1 MVIDARSTA
10 RSDKHFM
17 EKTIST
23 SELKSDPD
31 AVLREVS
38 AGDEV
43 VFVES
48 AQAPTAAIISLD
60 EYRRLR
66 QVEDRQ
72 RRQEAFAELERL
84 RLEIDERLSDLSN
97 DERQQ
102 LADEI
107 SQEVDDRIAARFPY
121 AESS

>member
-1 MVIDARSTA
+1 
-10 RSDKHFM
+10 M

-23 SELKSDPD
+23 LELKNDPD

-38 AGDEV
+38 GGDEV

-48 AQAPTAAIISLD
+48 ADAPTAAIISLD

-66 QVEDRQ
+66 EVEDQQ
-72 RRQEAFAELERL
+72 RRQQAFAELERL
-84 RLEIDERLSDLSN
+84 RLEIDEHLSDLTD
-97 DERQQ
+97 DERRD

-107 SQEVDDRIAARFPY
+107 SQDVKSGIAARFSG
-121 AESS
+121 AE

>member
-1 MVIDARSTA
+1 
-10 RSDKHFM
+10 M

-23 SELKSDPD
+23 LELKSDPD

-38 AGDEV
+38 GGDEV

-66 QVEDRQ
+66 EVEDRQ

-84 RLEIDERLSDLSN
+84 RLKIDESLSDLSD
-97 DERQQ
+97 DERHA

-107 SQEVDDRIAARFPY
+107 SQDVRDGIAARFSG
-121 AESS
+121 AD

>member
-1 MVIDARSTA
+1 
-10 RSDKHFM
+10 M

-66 QVEDRQ
+66 EVDDRQ
-72 RRQEAFAELERL
+72 RRQERGPRNAGAFELRPRPATVEPAHDQAHGHPGR
-84 RLEIDERLSDLSN
+84 
-97 DERQQ
+97 RQPRC
-102 LADEI
+102 
-107 SQEVDDRIAARFPY
+107 SGGGVVRSR
-121 AESS
+121 S

>member
-1 MVIDARSTA
+1 
-10 RSDKHFM
+10 M

-23 SELKSDPD
+23 LELKSDPD

-38 AGDEV
+38 GGDEV
-43 VFVES
+43 VLVES
-48 AQAPTAAIISLD
+48 PEAPTAAIISLD

-66 QVEDRQ
+66 EVEDRQ

-84 RLEIDERLSDLSN
+84 RLKIDESLSDLS
-97 DERQQ
+97 DEERRA

-107 SQEVDDRIAARFPY
+107 SQDIKDGIAARFSG
-121 AESS
+121 AE

>member
-1 MVIDARSTA
+1 
-10 RSDKHFM
+10 M

-23 SELKSDPD
+23 LELKNDPD

-38 AGDEV
+38 GGDEV

-48 AQAPTAAIISLD
+48 ADAPTAAIISLD

-66 QVEDRQ
+66 EVEDQQ

-84 RLEIDERLSDLSN
+84 RLEIDERLSDLSD
-97 DERQQ
+97 DERRA

-107 SQEVDDRIAARFPY
+107 SQDVKDGIATRFSG
-121 AESS
+121 AD